1 MVKLTPNLD
10 SSLQTPIYMQ
20 LYEYIKREIIEGHL
34 EADAKLPS
42 IRYLAKYLKISR
54 TTIEAAYG
62 QLYAEGYILSK
73 PKVGYFVNIIEN
85 NALDYNYKINIS
97 KNASKKEKDKNNTK
111 YDLMNDY
118 IDKDSFNFKLW
129 KRYLNKVLSYE
140 TNQLLTYGHHQ
151 GEYEL
156 RCEISK
162 YVHQSRG
169 VVCTPEQIIIGSGTQ
184 SLLNILCGII
194 KNKYINIGFE
204 DPGFN
209 QARHI
214 FKDHDFN
221 IIPISMENDGIDMD
235 LLNKSSAE
243 TVYVSPSHQF
253 PLGSVMTI
261 NKRIQLLNWAKENNG
276 LIIEDD
282 YDSELRYYGRPIPSL
297 QGLNEGINVIYL
309 GSFSKILLPSI
320 RISYMIIPK
329 ILIES
334 YETYGKKY
342 NQTSS
347 KIEQLAL
354 SFFIKD
360 GQLEKHI
367 KKVRK
372 IYAKKNQLL
381 TESIDEI
388 MKDKVKV
395 LGKET
400 GLHILLEI
408 KSLLNSEKIVSSAE
422 KVGVKVTSLSN
433 YFINTSYS
441 KYPLVLLA
449 YGGIPIEDIKPAVIL
464 LNQVWFE

>member
-10 SSLQTPIYMQ
+10 SSLKTPIYIQ
-20 LYEYIKREIIEGHL
+20 LYEYIKKEIIEGHL
-34 EADAKLPS
+34 ESGTKLPS

-73 PKVGYFVNIIEN
+73 PKVGYFVNIIED
-85 NALDYNYKINIS
+85 NASDYNYKINTYKNTS
-97 KNASKKEKDKNNTK
+97 EKEKENASTK

-129 KRYLNKVLSYE
+129 KRYINKVLSYE
-140 TNQLLTYGHHQ
+140 TSQLLTYGHHQ

-156 RCEISK
+156 RCQIAK

-169 VVCTPEQIIIGSGTQ
+169 VICTPEQIIIGSGTQ

-214 FKDHDFN
+214 FKDHNFN
-221 IIPISMENDGIDMD
+221 IIPISMEDDGINLD
-235 LLNKSSAE
+235 LLNKSDAE
-243 TVYVSPSHQF
+243 IVYISPSHQF

-261 NKRIQLLNWAKENNG
+261 NKRIQLLNWAKKNNR

-329 ILIES
+329 ILINS
-334 YETYGKKY
+334 YEKYGKKY

-381 TESIDEI
+381 IESINEI
-388 MKDKVKV
+388 MKDKVKI

-408 KSLLNSEKIVSSAE
+408 RSKLNPKKIVSSAE

-433 YFINTSYS
+433 YFINTSHS

-449 YGGIPIEDIKPAVIL
+449 YGGIPIEDIKPAVSL